1 MISLGQ
7 GMMNF
12 FAVICQFKKE
22 HRIYTIVALECFMS
36 IIAAYNE
43 AWEKGDTEALDALVH
58 EDFVFN
64 PHVGGMTMGKS
75 DMMQFAGSGH
85 VTSEND
91 RILFENE
98 EIGVAHSIVHFANDS
113 DSEAVLSFMRFKDGQ
128 IISMET
134 GATPLS
140 DNYKL
145 VGQD

>member
-1 MISLGQ
+1 MSSGIYFHSNIAFCLYTSWISQ
-7 GMMNF
+7 IH
-12 FAVICQFKKE
+12 VDYC
-22 HRIYTIVALECFMS
+22 RIQRSLE
-36 IIAAYNE
+36 E
-43 AWEKGDTEALDALVH
+43 GDTEALNALVH
-58 EDFVFN
+58 EEFVFN

-75 DMMQFAGSGH
+75 DIMQFAGSGH

-98 EIGVAHSIVHFANDS
+98 EVGVAHSIVHFANDS

>member
-1 MISLGQ
+1 M
-7 GMMNF
+7 
-12 FAVICQFKKE
+12 
-22 HRIYTIVALECFMS
+22 RIYTPGIQESAMS

-43 AWEKGDTEALDALVH
+43 AWEKGDTEALNELVH
-58 EDFVFN
+58 EEFVFN

-75 DMMQFAGSGH
+75 DIMQFAGSGH

-91 RILFENE
+91 RILSENE
-98 EIGVAHSIVHFANDS
+98 EVGVAHSIVHFANDS

>member
-1 MISLGQ
+1 MFSIELEHSAYTGDGQ
-7 GMMNF
+7 
-12 FAVICQFKKE
+12 AV
-22 HRIYTIVALECFMS
+22 TMS
-36 IIAAYNE
+36 IITTYNE
-43 AWEKGDTEALDALVH
+43 AWEKGDTEALNAIIH
-58 EDFVFN
+58 EEFVFN

-75 DMMQFAGSGH
+75 DIMQFAGSGH

-91 RILFENE
+91 RILFENDE
-98 EIGVAHSIVHFANDS
+98 VGVAHSIVHFANDS